1 MFKIYIV
8 PNELSDCIACFTNLN
23 GDHLI
28 ITPSSILKCGI
39 NCNLITY
46 SNKASGWAAQT
57 SDSTSNRAAA
67 QHSLHAYLLYILGT
81 GSFHSMSLDSNYGWT
96 LGVHG
101 YEPVP

>member
-57 SDSTSNRAAA
+57 RDSTSNSVCSCRAF
-67 QHSLHAYLLYILGT
+67 SLPIPTDPGLDLS
-81 GSFHSMSLDSNYGWT
+81 GS
-96 LGVHG
+96 
-101 YEPVP
+101 